1 MLSQASYSSEPWHS
15 AVTLYVLPSIFD
27 GLHYSYFL
35 HTEQM
40 EFSILQ
46 KKKKVQR
53 KLINRLLLFIFIAFF
68 PQKKSVITHYTA
80 LKTDFLKAL

>member
-46 KKKKVQR
+46 KKKKSAEKV
-53 KLINRLLLFIFIAFF
+53 N
-68 PQKKSVITHYTA
+68 
-80 LKTDFLKAL
+80 